1 MADMKYYI
9 ATSTER
15 VPAHNKVR
23 DELQKR
29 GYQITYDWT
38 SHGSVRHTSTSRL
51 KEVAELEMQGI
62 LSADFVLVLLPGGK
76 GTHVELGLSLASGKK
91 TFVHSEDPSMFEI
104 GPQVCAFY
112 HAPEIVRLTCPIQE
126 VASLLSSSIRLAMSP
141 VQPH

>member
-1 MADMKYYI
+1 MKYYI

-23 DELQKR
+23 DELQKM

-38 SHGSVRHTSTSRL
+38 SHGSVRLTSTSRL
-51 KEVAELEMQGI
+51 KEVAGLEMQGI
-62 LSADFVLVLLPGGK
+62 FAADFVLVLLPGGK
-76 GTHVELGLSLASGKK
+76 GTHVELGLSLARGKK
-91 TFVHSEDPSMFEI
+91 IFIHSEDPSVFEI

-112 HAPEIVRLTCPIQE
+112 HAPEIVRLTCPIHE